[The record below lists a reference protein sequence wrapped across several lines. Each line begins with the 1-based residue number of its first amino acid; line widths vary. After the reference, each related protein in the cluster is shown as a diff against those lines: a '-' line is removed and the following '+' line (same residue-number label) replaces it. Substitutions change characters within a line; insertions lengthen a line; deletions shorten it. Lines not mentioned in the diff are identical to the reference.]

1 MKKNLPPIWLPCFLF
16 IIACFSFTP
25 KTFSQSLIFGNEK
38 TRVEVGINI
47 GPSFFLGDLGGNRG
61 KGTRFIKDVNLD
73 LTQIMKG
80 AYICVYPNEWLGL
93 RAAAQ
98 LGQLQ
103 SDDDIIDT
111 KGVDELWRK
120 QRNLDFKSNIF
131 EAYMAF
137 EVYPLMMLYKNNADY
152 KPRFRPYGV
161 IGAGMLKFNPQG
173 SLTDANGEKTWYYLK
188 PLHIEG
194 QGFEEYPDR
203 KEYSLTQVNIP
214 MGFGFKYYLTERINF
229 SLELLLRKSF
239 TDYIDDVSKTYI
251 DRNLYDKYLTP
262 QDAAIAK
269 KISDKMY
276 GIVTPSVARYAP
288 GTQRGNSKQNDSY
301 FTTFFKFGVRLGAI
315 YEDSYSRNAASH
327 MRCPARF

>member
-1 MKKNLPPIWLPCFLF
+1 MKKRLPSIWL
-16 IIACFSFTP
+16 ACFIFILLTVAYMP
-25 KTFSQSLIFGNEK
+25 KSYSQSLIFGNEK
-38 TRVEVGINI
+38 TKIEVGINV

-80 AYICVYPNEWLGL
+80 LYICAYPNEWVGF
-93 RAAAQ
+93 RAAVQ
-98 LGQLQ
+98 LGQLR
-103 SDDDIIDT
+103 SDDDIIET

-131 EAYMAF
+131 EAYIAG
-137 EVYPLMMLYKNNADY
+137 ELYPLMLLHKNNADY
-152 KPRFRPYGV
+152 KPRFRPYGI
-161 IGAGMLKFNPQG
+161 IGVGFLKFNPQG
-173 SLTDANGEKTWYYLK
+173 SLTDMNGTKTWHYLK

-194 QGFEEYPDR
+194 QGFDEYPDR
-203 KEYSLTQVNIP
+203 KEYSLSQINIP
-214 MGFGFKYYLTERINF
+214 MGFGFKYFLTERVNF

-251 DRNLYDKYLTP
+251 DPNLYDKYLTP
-262 QDAAIAK
+262 ENAAIAK

-288 GTQRGNSKQNDSY
+288 GTQRGNKNQNDSS
-301 FTTFFKFGVRLGAI
+301 FTTFFKIGIRLGPI
-315 YEDSYSRNAASH
+315 FEDSYSMNAASH
-327 MRCPARF
+327 MLCPARF